1 MSINL
6 EAFEWLRKRTY
17 AHARTCGESGREV
30 NTLQAWCIQQLQAWL
45 ARHPERDEMSA
56 SQVVATSRSVA
67 RYVSEKYQPHRAP
80 PKTTRDQRLAER
92 RLSTWVVDELKE
104 RGLRPT
110 IRNVAR
116 TMGVSKSKAGR
127 LLSQEDVAPV
137 RKQRKVPLGPVTRQV
152 LASFEA
158 MLPKEGSTVVSVDD
172 LAGRVWAKSSNEAT
186 GRQHRKR
193 IKDALSRIENA
204 RLGFNIVT
212 SSTLAAV
219 RRGRRWK
226 SGEADAA
233 LSAAEARPSLV
244 YPIEVLPKRPV
255 GGAFWTSPEVNDVVI
270 MLRVAAQERL
280 PYPDLA
286 RFIHAHRLVIDPQ
299 PLLDI
304 AWRFSQPEYSHDEM
318 LEQMRRRASQ
328 LVDPRWNAGRRYLSK
343 PLLRL
348 VNSIHSLTEEG
359 YWRRPAPDALD
370 TALRVTQYL
379 DHVDDDACNRIDAF
393 RAIIGALWE
402 SDRRMDPEA
411 AVAACRQLARAEEA
425 GQWTPDDGHLLR
437 PEPMYGKV
445 LEAQDDIPF

>member
-6 EAFEWLRKRTY
+6 EAFEWLRERTY
-17 AHARTCGESGREV
+17 AHARTCGEAGREV
-30 NTLQAWCIQQLQAWL
+30 STLKAWCIQQLQAWL

-56 SQVVATSRSVA
+56 SQVVATASSVA

-80 PKTTRDQRLAER
+80 PRTTRDQRLAEQ
-92 RLSTWVVDELKE
+92 RLSTWIVGELQE
-104 RGLRPT
+104 RGMRPT

-116 TMGVSKSKAGR
+116 SMGISKTKAGR
-127 LLSQEDVAPV
+127 LLSREDVAPV
-137 RKQRKVPLGPVTRQV
+137 RKHRKESLGSVPRQV
-152 LASFEA
+152 LASLEA
-158 MLPKEGSTVVSVDD
+158 MLPREGSIVVSVDD

-193 IKDALSRIENA
+193 IKDALSQIENA

-212 SSTLAAV
+212 ASTLAAV

-226 SGEADAA
+226 SGEAGAA
-233 LSAAEARPSLV
+233 LSVAEARPGLV
-244 YPIEVLPKRPV
+244 YPIEALPKRPV

-304 AWRFSQPEYSHDEM
+304 AWRFSQPEYSQDEM
-318 LEQMRRRASQ
+318 LEQMRRKASQ
-328 LVDPRWNAGRRYLSK
+328 LINPRWNDGRRYLFK
-343 PLLRL
+343 PLLQL
-348 VNSIHSLTEEG
+348 VNSIHLLTEEG

-379 DHVDDDACNRIDAF
+379 DHVDDEARNRIDIL
-393 RAIIGALWE
+393 RAIIEALWA
-402 SDRRMDPEA
+402 SDRGMDPEA
-411 AVAACRQLARAEEA
+411 AVAACRQLAQAEEA
-425 GQWTPDDGHLLR
+425 GQWMPADGHVLR
-437 PEPMYGKV
+437 PEPVFGKV